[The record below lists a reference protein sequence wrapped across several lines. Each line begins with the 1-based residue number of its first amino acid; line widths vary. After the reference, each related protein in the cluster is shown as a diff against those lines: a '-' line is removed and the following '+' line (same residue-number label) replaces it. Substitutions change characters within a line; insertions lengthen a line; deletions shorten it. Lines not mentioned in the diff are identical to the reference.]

1 MIALADVVVE
11 LRKELDRARAAAA
24 GEQLQFAL
32 GPIELEVTVAIER
45 EAGAGGKVRFWG
57 VELGGDAKATHS
69 STQRIMLT
77 LQPQIAGSPAS
88 VMVTGDQTERER

>member
-24 GEQLQFAL
+24 DEQLQFAL

-45 EAGAGGKVRFWG
+45 EAGAGGKVRFWV
-57 VELGGDAKATHS
+57 VETGGDAKATRS

-77 LQPQIAGSPAS
+77 LQPQITGSSAS
-88 VMVTGDQTERER
+88 VMVTGDQIERER